1 MPGAVELAEFPFR
14 GQAERFLVWVARIS
28 PEKGLEDAVRAAQ
41 RAGFPLHVC
50 GKIQDEDYW
59 RQICSSA
66 PSGSILYHGMLPHG
80 HLSQILGRATAMLVT
95 PKWVEAFG
103 LTVIEALACGTP
115 VIAYDQGGP
124 SEIIEHGKSGFLVK
138 ANDVE
143 AMADAVA
150 EVGRLSR
157 VEARRRAEEYGVSS
171 MADKVEEWVQSV
183 VELALACG
191 AAT

>member
-1 MPGAVELAEFPFR
+1 
-14 GQAERFLVWVARIS
+14 
-28 PEKGLEDAVRAAQ
+28 
-41 RAGFPLHVC
+41 
-50 GKIQDEDYW
+50 
-59 RQICSSA
+59 
-66 PSGSILYHGMLPHG
+66 
-80 HLSQILGRATAMLVT
+80 MLVT

-115 VIAYDQGGP
+115 VIASDQGGP